1 MSNCKSV
8 CKYFSEY
15 VDEEISESLKKQIE
29 EHIAVCKE
37 CAEKF
42 KKARYIREY
51 MRKFTRLETSEKFD
65 VILRER
71 IYQEFSRNKGFLENC
86 KESIDYLPAKSYV
99 GFATVAVF
107 AIIFIIINVKNSND
121 KKIQINDTVREEAFT
136 PSMPGINQNIV
147 PGNMNGKFLK
157 GESISSINP
166 PGVNDST
173 TDEFNEN
180 QNPQPIDDKIM
191 YIKKGGN

>member
-8 CKYFSEY
+8 CKYFSDY
-15 VDEEISESLKKQIE
+15 VDGEISESLKKE
-29 EHIAVCKE
+29 VDEHIAVCQE
-37 CAEKF
+37 CAEKL

-65 VILRER
+65 FILREK
-71 IYQEFSRNKGFLENC
+71 ICQEFSRKKSFLENC

-107 AIIFIIINVKNSND
+107 AIIFIIININNSND
-121 KKIQINDTVREEAFT
+121 KKVQINDTVKEEGFT
-136 PSMPGINQNIV
+136 PSVPGVNQNIMS
-147 PGNMNGKFLK
+147 GKMNRPFLK

-173 TDEFNEN
+173 IEEFKEN
-180 QNPQPIDDKIM
+180 QNPKSIDDKIM
-191 YIKKGGN
+191 YIKKDGN